1 MSKWIIKK
9 TINESLRKNM
19 ILEETNLIHIEAINL
34 SEYDGGF
41 SFFSKGKNFKTEN
54 DTVIKLL
61 GKKSEFDEYLQE
73 YTDRELK
80 TYRWKSSPIVN
91 LFAGRTYKESPLSN
105 FDRSCALDAGANI
118 IFLEDGSEVVALRG
132 SRKKFNEC
140 MDILIEDKPSNNE
153 LLDILVEDDKIT
165 KREYVTEIIK
175 EEKLVGPA
183 GPRGFPGEQ
192 GPVGDDGP
200 AGPRGDR
207 GDAGPR
213 GEPGKDGTD
222 GINGTDGSIGVTGP
236 KGETGDRGERGE
248 KGEQGIPGE
257 VAQKGERGPTGP
269 AGPKGDR
276 GPLGRS
282 LKGEKGEKG
291 ETGVTGP
298 MGNTGSIGPIGPKG
312 PRGTSVVGPEGPQ
325 GPEGPEGPQ
334 GPKGDDG
341 ESPVVKAKYPLVY
354 NEDRKL
360 FTIDKKFFE
369 KLLSGGN
376 VNEKMMNNFVT
387 AAAVAGGGGLSSI
400 KDGNNSDIAFVRNP
414 EDLIFEGSGVSLNK
428 VGGKSVRVSI
438 SGGGSAGSSVYV
450 SDDAPSGTFVTGD
463 RWIESDTTK
472 LFTRYEDL
480 WVEF

>member
-1 MSKWIIKK
+1 MSKWIVKK
-9 TINESLRKNM
+9 TINDSIQKNQIIEES
-19 ILEETNLIHIEAINL
+19 NLIHVEAINL

-41 SFFSKGKNFKTEN
+41 NFFSKGKNFKIESGA
-54 DTVIKLL
+54 VVKLL
-61 GKKSEFDEYLQE
+61 GKRSDYDEYLHE
-73 YTDRELK
+73 YTETKLK
-80 TYRWKSSPIVN
+80 TYRWKGPPVSN
-91 LFAGRTYKESPLSN
+91 LFAGRIYKESPLSE
-105 FDRSCALDAGANI
+105 FDRSEALDAGTNI

-132 SRKKFNEC
+132 SKKKFNEC
-140 MDILIEDKPSNNE
+140 MEIIIDETEKVSSND
-153 LLDILVEDDKIT
+153 LLDILVEEDKIT

-192 GPVGDDGP
+192 GPVGDQGP
-200 AGPRGDR
+200 AGSRGDR

-222 GINGTDGSIGVTGP
+222 GKDGMDGVVGATGP
-236 KGETGDRGERGE
+236 MGERGDKGDQGE
-248 KGEQGIPGE
+248 RGEQGIPGT
-257 VAQKGERGPTGP
+257 VAEKGERGSTGP
-269 AGPKGDR
+269 MGPVGPR
-276 GPLGRS
+276 GPLGHS
-282 LKGEKGEKG
+282 VPGEQGEQGPVGPRGSTG
-291 ETGVTGP
+291 ER
-298 MGNTGSIGPIGPKG
+298 GPKG
-312 PRGTSVVGPEGPQ
+312 SKGPKGKDGVDGTDGLRGPVGPA
-325 GPEGPEGPQ
+325 

-341 ESPVVKAKYPLVY
+341 ESPIVKAKYPLVY

-369 KLLSGGN
+369 KLLSGGS

-438 SGGGSAGSSVYV
+438 SGGGSAGSNIYV

>member
-1 MSKWIIKK
+1 MAKWIVKK
-9 TINESLRKNM
+9 TISDSIKKNQ
-19 ILEETNLIHIEAINL
+19 ILEETNLIHIEAISL
-34 SEYDGGF
+34 SEYEGGF
-41 SFFSKGKNFKTEN
+41 NFFSKGKNFKTESGS
-54 DTVIKLL
+54 VVKLL
-61 GKKSEFDEYLQE
+61 GKRSDYNEYLQE
-73 YTDRELK
+73 YDGSKLK
-80 TYRWKSSPIVN
+80 TFRWKGSPSVN
-91 LFAGRTYKESPLSN
+91 LFAGKAYKESPLTN
-105 FDRSCALDAGANI
+105 FDRSCVLDAGTNK
-118 IFLEDGSEVVALRG
+118 IFLEDGSEVVAIRG

-140 MDILIEDKPSNNE
+140 MDILIEDTPSNNK

-175 EEKLVGPA
+175 EEKLVGPD

-213 GEPGKDGTD
+213 GEPGKDGKD
-222 GINGTDGSIGVTGP
+222 GKDGMDGVVGATGP
-236 KGETGDRGERGE
+236 MGERGDKGDQGE
-248 KGEQGIPGE
+248 RGEQGIPGT
-257 VAQKGERGPTGP
+257 VAERGDRGSTGPMGPVGPRGPLGHSVPGEQGEQGPVGPRGSTGERGPKGSK
-269 AGPKGDR
+269 GPKGKDGVDGTDGLR
-276 GPLGRS
+276 GP
-282 LKGEKGEKG
+282 
-291 ETGVTGP
+291 
-298 MGNTGSIGPIGPKG
+298 
-312 PRGTSVVGPEGPQ
+312 VGPA
-325 GPEGPEGPQ
+325 

-341 ESPVVKAKYPLVY
+341 ESPIVKAKYPLVY

-369 KLLSGGN
+369 KLLSGGS

-438 SGGGSAGSSVYV
+438 SSGSIYV

>member
-1 MSKWIIKK
+1 MAKWIVKK
-9 TINESLRKNM
+9 TISDSIKKNQ
-19 ILEETNLIHIEAINL
+19 IIEETNLIHIEAISL
-34 SEYDGGF
+34 SEYEGGF
-41 SFFSKGKNFKTEN
+41 NFFSKGKNFKTESGS
-54 DTVIKLL
+54 VVKLL
-61 GKKSEFDEYLQE
+61 GKRSDYNEYLQE
-73 YTDRELK
+73 YDGSKLK
-80 TYRWKSSPIVN
+80 TFRWKGSPSVN
-91 LFAGRTYKESPLSN
+91 LFAGKAYKESPLTN
-105 FDRSCALDAGANI
+105 FDRSCVLDAGTNK
-118 IFLEDGSEVVALRG
+118 IFIEDGSEVVAIRG

-175 EEKLVGPA
+175 EEKLVGPD

-222 GINGTDGSIGVTGP
+222 GKDGKDGIEGVVGP
-236 KGETGDRGERGE
+236 KGETGDRGEKGDQ
-248 KGEQGIPGE
+248 GEQGIPGE
-257 VAQKGERGPTGP
+257 VAQKGERGAIGP

-276 GPLGRS
+276 GPLGHS
-282 LKGEKGEKG
+282 IPGKQGEQGPA
-291 ETGVTGP
+291 GP
-298 MGNTGSIGPIGPKG
+298 MGNTGSAGPTGPMGNKG
-312 PRGTSVVGPEGPQ
+312 PRGTSIIGPEGPR
-325 GPEGPEGPQ
+325 GPQ

-341 ESPVVKAKYPLVY
+341 ESPIVKAKYPLVY

-369 KLLSGGN
+369 KLLSGGS

-438 SGGGSAGSSVYV
+438 SGGGSAGSNVYV